1 MSFEIKPATKGI
13 PDACDIIIVLSRHVE
28 KLAEYKARQN
38 ILLKNIESIEDAIFL
53 ISREVTRRYV
63 DTKGDNR
70 NANLG

>member
-1 MSFEIKPATKGI
+1 MGLH
-13 PDACDIIIVLSRHVE
+13 DIIFVYSRHVE